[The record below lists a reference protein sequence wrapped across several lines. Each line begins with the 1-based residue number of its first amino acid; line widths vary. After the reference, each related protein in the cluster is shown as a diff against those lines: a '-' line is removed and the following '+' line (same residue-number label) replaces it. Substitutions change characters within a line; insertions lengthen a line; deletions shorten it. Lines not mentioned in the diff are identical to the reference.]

1 MSDLT
6 DTALAAEFGCSRE
19 YVQIQCRKG
28 RWPHYRV
35 AKKLFF
41 TPEDFAAIKDIQR
54 PTRAV
59 EPEPSNEWGVKTRRA
74 S

>member
-1 MSDLT
+1 MSDRT
-6 DTALAAEFGCSRE
+6 DTARAAEFGCSRE

-35 AKKLFF
+35 ARTNFF
-41 TPEDFAAIKDIQR
+41 TPEDVAAIKAIQR
-54 PTRAV
+54 PAPAT
-59 EPEPSNEWGVKTRRA
+59 EPENEWGVKTRRA